1 MPKRV
6 ARVRFLGEVPPRAF
20 AIDWW
25 ETTAWTI
32 PERVKPRMSGQ
43 RISHNIL
50 KDVNRACPMLLST
63 CMVCLSLLHSFA
75 YIPILI
81 FGNPHPPGMGICI
94 LYAIVSRTKGNTFLD
109 GQ

>member
-63 CMVCLSLLHSFA
+63 CMVYPSLLYSQVC
-75 YIPILI
+75 ILI
-81 FGNPHPPGMGICI
+81 LAFYKTHIPLIGVYMHYIQLCQG
-94 LYAIVSRTKGNTFLD
+94 
-109 GQ
+109 